1 MRIKTKIMTN
11 YFDWQSKIRNAVPD
25 NMRIDNELLIL
36 ENATY
41 KDSINEP
48 RKVDV
53 TTFILLDKGESR
65 IIIEGKEYNLKAPCL
80 TVVMPNQTYSI
91 LETSDNLELRAII
104 MSNNFTVNLMSSSL
118 NKMIL
123 DNPVIDISSD
133 LVSFNTYYKVLLH
146 TVKSPFKLFRFESAK
161 HLTMSMLY
169 FYAKKLETLE
179 FDKKKKEIVF
189 DRFCEDV
196 RNFYRINRNIP
207 FYSGRLAVSTKYLN
221 DIVKEK
227 SGMTANDYIDRQT
240 IIECKA
246 LLSSTEMS
254 IQRISSMMNFPSYS
268 VFGKFFKRMTGMTPT
283 EYREMTK

>member
-1 MRIKTKIMTN
+1 MTN
-11 YFDWQSKIRNAVPD
+11 YYDWQSKIRNIVPD
-25 NMRIDNELLIL
+25 NMRIGDDLLIL
-36 ENATY
+36 ENASY

-80 TVVMPNQTYSI
+80 AVVMPNQTYSL

-104 MSNNFTVNLMSSSL
+104 MSSNFTVNLMSSSL
-118 NKMIL
+118 NKMIS

-133 LVSFNTYYKVLLH
+133 IISFNTYYNVLLH
-146 TVKSPFKLFRFESAK
+146 TVRSSFQNSHLESAK

-169 FYAKKLETLE
+169 FYARKLEHLE
-179 FDKKKKEIVF
+179 KDKKKREIVF
-189 DRFCEDV
+189 DRFCDDV
-196 RNFYRINRNIP
+196 RKFYKINRSIP
-207 FYSGRLAVSTKYLN
+207 FYSGRLAVSSKYLN

-227 SGMTANDYIDRQT
+227 AGITANEYIDRQT

-246 LLSSTEMS
+246 LLSSTDMS
-254 IQRISSMMNFPSYS
+254 ILKISLTMHFPSYS

-283 EYREMTK
+283 EYREKTK

>member
-1 MRIKTKIMTN
+1 MTN
-11 YFDWQSKIRNAVPD
+11 YYDWQSKIRNIVPD
-25 NMRIDNELLIL
+25 DMRIGDDLLIL
-36 ENATY
+36 KNASY

-80 TVVMPNQTYSI
+80 AVVMPNQTYSL

-104 MSNNFTVNLMSSSL
+104 MSSNFTVNLMSSSL
-118 NKMIL
+118 NKMIS

-133 LVSFNTYYKVLLH
+133 IISFNTYYNVLLH
-146 TVKSPFKLFRFESAK
+146 TVRSSFKSSHLESAK

-169 FYAKKLETLE
+169 FYARKLEHLE
-179 FDKKKKEIVF
+179 KDKKKREIVF
-189 DRFCEDV
+189 DRFCDDV
-196 RNFYRINRNIP
+196 RKFYKINRSIP
-207 FYSGRLAVSTKYLN
+207 FYSGRLAVSSKYLN

-227 SGMTANDYIDRQT
+227 TGITANEYIDRQT

-246 LLSSTEMS
+246 LLSSTDMS
-254 IQRISSMMNFPSYS
+254 ILKISLMMHFPSYS

-283 EYREMTK
+283 EYREKTK

>member
-1 MRIKTKIMTN
+1 MRNKTEIMTN
-11 YFDWQSKIRNAVPD
+11 YYDWQSKIRNIVPD
-25 NMRIDNELLIL
+25 DMRIGDDLLIL
-36 ENATY
+36 KNASY

-65 IIIEGKEYNLKAPCL
+65 IIIEGIEYNLKAPCL
-80 TVVMPNQTYSI
+80 AVVMPNQTYSL

-118 NKMIL
+118 NKMIS

-133 LVSFNTYYKVLLH
+133 IISFNTYYNVLLH
-146 TVKSPFKLFRFESAK
+146 TVRSSFKSSHLESAK

-169 FYAKKLETLE
+169 FYARKLEHLE
-179 FDKKKKEIVF
+179 KDKKKREIVF
-189 DRFCEDV
+189 DRFCDDV
-196 RNFYRINRNIP
+196 RKFYKINRSIP
-207 FYSGRLAVSTKYLN
+207 FYSGRLAVSSKYLN

-227 SGMTANDYIDRQT
+227 TGITANEYIDRQT

-246 LLSSTEMS
+246 LLSSTDMS
-254 IQRISSMMNFPSYS
+254 ILKISLMMHFPSYS

-283 EYREMTK
+283 EYREKTK

>member
-1 MRIKTKIMTN
+1 MTN
-11 YFDWQSKIRNAVPD
+11 YYDWQSKIRDIVPD
-25 NMRIDNELLIL
+25 DMRIGDDLLIL
-36 ENATY
+36 KNASY

-80 TVVMPNQTYSI
+80 AVVMPNQTYSL

-104 MSNNFTVNLMSSSL
+104 MSSNFTVNLMSSNL
-118 NKMIL
+118 NNMIL

-133 LVSFNTYYKVLLH
+133 IISFNTYYNVLLH
-146 TVKSPFKLFRFESAK
+146 TVRSSFKSSHLESAK

-169 FYAKKLETLE
+169 FYARKLEHLE
-179 FDKKKKEIVF
+179 KDKKKREIVF
-189 DRFCEDV
+189 DRFCDDV
-196 RNFYRINRNIP
+196 RKFYKINRSIP
-207 FYSGRLAVSTKYLN
+207 FYSGRLAVSSKYLN

-227 SGMTANDYIDRQT
+227 TGITANEYIDRQT

-246 LLSSTEMS
+246 LLSSTDMS
-254 IQRISSMMNFPSYS
+254 ILKISLMMHFPSYS

-283 EYREMTK
+283 EYREKTK